1 LDYNISDAHRLT
13 VRHNYVDAFDDN
25 LQRTISSF
33 YFSNDGYQ
41 FNSTTNQTVAQLT
54 SSFGSNFANELI
66 LGYTRIRDIRAPY
79 GNPFPFVRIKNFAGG
94 ADLDAGT
101 EQYSMANKLDQ
112 DIFEIT
118 DNFTW
123 FAGSNVFTFG
133 THNELFGFENLYIR
147 NMYGYYEF
155 ANVSEFARGNP
166 SNYQISYSL
175 TSNPLQSAKF
185 KAIQYGLYGQVES
198 SILPNLKVTAG
209 VRVDIPTLPDKPSYN
224 KLIDSTFGG
233 LYNTNVVPT
242 GNILWSPR
250 LGFNWD
256 VNNDK
261 MTQVRGGAGIFSGRV
276 PYVWISNQYGNTGVE
291 FARLSA
297 NNLGP
302 GFFTAD
308 PYNQPKPGAAFPA
321 LSPVATTE
329 VDLTAKDF
337 KMPQLLRYD
346 LALDRQL
353 PDRKSVV

>member
-1 LDYNISDAHRLT
+1 
-13 VRHNYVDAFDDN
+13 
-25 LQRTISSF
+25 
-33 YFSNDGYQ
+33 
-41 FNSTTNQTVAQLT
+41 
-54 SSFGSNFANELI
+54 
-66 LGYTRIRDIRAPY
+66 
-79 GNPFPFVRIKNFAGG
+79 
-94 ADLDAGT
+94 
-101 EQYSMANKLDQ
+101 MANKLDQ

-224 KLIDSTFGG
+224 RLIDSTFGG
-233 LYNTNVVPT
+233 LYNTNVVPS

-308 PYNQPKPGAAFPA
+308 PYNQPRPGAAFPA

-353 PDRKSVV
+353 PFDLIGTIEVIYSSTLNDLVYQDINQRPIDSLAYDGRPLMGRPAATGTSTTVNKVDRRDFTNVLLLKNNNDGYQWSVTADTATAGNGLLR